1 MQKSNAF
8 DYCVKLLTK
17 RDYSRFKLKQKLI
30 QRDHSEDEVE
40 EVIERLQKLNYLREE
55 NYARMRIKNLLLS
68 GYSNQFIQSKL
79 ELEELFVSEQLID
92 TVRQDNGLVQE
103 SALDQLI
110 DKKMRSKQIPDDA
123 DAKLKLKNKLLSFLA
138 SKGYDFDEIQD
149 RVDSWFNRN
158 E

>member
-30 QRDHSEDEVE
+30 QRNHSEDEVE